1 MALCIVSSRSLCGLL
16 NGNIGKHIPPSV
28 IPVPH
33 NLNKI
38 GVTKS
43 VIGELTDSTNRAQAF
58 ALMPMV
64 WASGTTIGYDT

>member
-16 NGNIGKHIPPSV
+16 NGNIGKYILSSV

-33 NLNKI
+33 YKI

-64 WASGTTIGYDT
+64 WASGTTIGYDK